1 MTNLHSTNPTKWN
14 QPSYHTTWR
23 NKF

>member
-1 MTNLHSTNPTKWN
+1 MTNLHSTNPAKWN
-14 QPSYHTTWR
+14 HQCYHTTWR